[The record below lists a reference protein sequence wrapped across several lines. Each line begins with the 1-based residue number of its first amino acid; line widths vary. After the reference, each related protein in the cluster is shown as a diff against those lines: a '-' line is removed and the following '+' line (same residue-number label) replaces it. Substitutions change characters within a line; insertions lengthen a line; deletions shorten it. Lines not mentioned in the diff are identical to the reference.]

1 MAKRK
6 KLALLADAKLQKRMK
21 KEAALQEEA
30 VRKAKAVKKA
40 EEASKAA
47 RDAALEGRDNKAAP
61 DIVVDTGG
69 GSPVKV
75 VKATAAV
82 NENNITNGTADIKE
96 AVKEVIVNNSTDSS
110 RIVELLENSN
120 KRLTKK
126 QRQENDAEIIN
137 CMQNDDM
144 KVLASLLMQMREK
157 DDRKLTY
164 TKVQVGFATFTS
176 ILALLI
182 AIFVGIAVLSILPKI
197 DDIIVQA
204 NNLIAQTNSTI
215 VQANEAISQAN
226 GILNDV
232 QPVVDNLNTV
242 TNDLAKADITG
253 MLEDVDSLVVSSEEN
268 MAEALQTITDIDIE
282 SLNESIADLSAI
294 VAPLSSMFRR

>member
-30 VRKAKAVKKA
+30 VGKAKAVRKA

-47 RDAALEGRDNKAAP
+47 RDAAFEARNNKAAP

-69 GSPVKV
+69 GTPENVA
-75 VKATAAV
+75 KATSAV
-82 NENNITNGTADIKE
+82 IVKNITSGTADIKE
-96 AVKEVIVNNSTDSS
+96 AVKEVIVNNSTESS
-110 RIVELLENSN
+110 RIVELLENNN
-120 KRLTKK
+120 KKLTKK
-126 QRQENDAEIIN
+126 QRKDNDAEIIN
-137 CMQNDDM
+137 SMQNDDM
-144 KVLASLLMQMREK
+144 KVLAALLMQMRDK

-182 AIFVGIAVLSILPKI
+182 AVFVGIAVLSILPKI

-204 NNLIAQTNSTI
+204 NNLIAQTNTTI
-215 VQANEAISQAN
+215 VEANQAISQAN
-226 GILNDV
+226 DILNDV

-242 TNDLAKADITG
+242 TNDLASADITG
-253 MLEDVDSLVVSSEEN
+253 MLEDVDSLVVSSEKN
-268 MAEALQTITDIDIE
+268 MAEALQTITDIDIQ
-282 SLNESIADLSAI
+282 SLNDAIADLSAI

>member
-282 SLNESIADLSAI
+282 SLNEAIADLSAI